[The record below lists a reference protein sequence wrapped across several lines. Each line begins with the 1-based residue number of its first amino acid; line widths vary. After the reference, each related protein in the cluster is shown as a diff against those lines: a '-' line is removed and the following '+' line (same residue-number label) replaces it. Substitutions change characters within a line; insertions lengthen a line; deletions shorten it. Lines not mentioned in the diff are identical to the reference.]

1 LVGLP
6 YEVRHESSFYLE
18 PKGKGRKGIDVMQ
31 LYKDY
36 APAVGDRKGLGLP
49 DRQNWLVLLGKNRD
63 SSLLEK
69 SNFDVALE
77 MLGGE
82 SDDVEV
88 CRFGH
93 WICGWIEIVIVNPES
108 KAAKIADDIEN
119 QLEDYPALDE
129 HDWTSREMDA
139 HCEWVEQMFKFVES
153 SYDVTIDR
161 DSVDYGDMEHELDWE
176 THEGGSTP
184 SEAEI
189 YEYLEEKGLVTPDE

>member
-1 LVGLP
+1 
-6 YEVRHESSFYLE
+6 
-18 PKGKGRKGIDVMQ
+18 MQ

-36 APAVGDRKGLGLP
+36 APAIGDRKGLGLP

-63 SSLLEK
+63 SSLLDK

-77 MLGGE
+77 TLGGE

-93 WICGWIEIVIVNPES
+93 WLCGWIEIVIVNPES
-108 KAAKIADDIEN
+108 NAAKIAGDIESR
-119 QLEDYPALDE
+119 LEDSSVLDE
-129 HDWTSREMDA
+129 DDWKTREYEA
-139 HCEWVEQMFKFVES
+139 HCQWVEEVFNGIEF

-161 DSVDYGDMEHELDWE
+161 GEVDFGDMEYELGWE
-176 THEGGSTP
+176 THEGSSSP

-189 YEYLEEKGLVTPDE
+189 YEYLTERGLTKRDGQ

>member
-1 LVGLP
+1 
-6 YEVRHESSFYLE
+6 
-18 PKGKGRKGIDVMQ
+18 MQ

-36 APAVGDRKGLGLP
+36 APTACDTKGLGLP
-49 DRQNWLVLLGKNRD
+49 DKQNWLVLLGKNRD

-69 SNFDVALE
+69 SNFDIALE
-77 MLGGE
+77 RLGGE

-93 WICGWIEIVIVNPES
+93 WACGWIEIVIVNPES

-129 HDWTSREMDA
+129 DDWTTRECEA
-139 HCEWVEQMFKFVES
+139 HYEWVEQVFCSIES
-153 SYDVTIDR
+153 HYDVTINR
-161 DSVDYGDMEHELDWE
+161 QGVDYGDMEYELDWE
-176 THEGGSTP
+176 THENSNTP

-189 YEYLEEKGLVTPDE
+189 YEYLNERGLAKRGEL